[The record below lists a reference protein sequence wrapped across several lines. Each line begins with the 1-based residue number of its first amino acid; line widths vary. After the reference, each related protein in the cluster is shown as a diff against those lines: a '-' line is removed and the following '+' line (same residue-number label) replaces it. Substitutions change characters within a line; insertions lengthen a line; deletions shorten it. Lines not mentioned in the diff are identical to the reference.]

1 MWDERR
7 GERVEKLRR
16 MTRRDVRGRDE
27 RRRTRDEIME
37 KASTLP
43 DRPRDGC
50 PGGEFGHVSL
60 FLLCPWDTS
69 PRRTVTVARH
79 IQRVHV
85 AFEGDYPIAH

>member
-7 GERVEKLRR
+7 GERVEELQR

-27 RRRTRDEIME
+27 LRRTRTRLWI
-37 KASTLP
+37 KATLP

-50 PGGEFGHVSL
+50 PGGEFQHVSL
-60 FLLCPWDTS
+60 FLWCPWDTS